1 MEISKASLFANR
13 DFRLLFMG
21 SAISILGDQFTLLAL
36 PWLVLKLTGDPQQL
50 GFVLALMALP
60 LAVFV
65 LVGGA
70 VVDRMSPRKVLL
82 NSRAVNAVLIAI
94 LATLVLAGAIQ
105 MWEVYLLALG
115 IGLST
120 AFSYPAGTAILPQ
133 LLEPEQLA
141 KANATF
147 MGVRQFAMLAGP
159 VLPRHPNPLGSRGF
173 APNLCDARGLGI
185 RCRIEPVHILFFRA
199 SPSLV
204 PVPPR

>member
-1 MEISKASLFANR
+1 MENSKTSLFANR

-21 SAISILGDQFTLLAL
+21 SSISILGDQFTLLAL

-82 NSRAVNAVLIAI
+82 NSRAVNAMLIAI
-94 LATLVLAGAIQ
+94 LAALVLAGAIQ
-105 MWEVYLLALG
+105 MWEVYVLALG

-133 LLEPEQLA
+133 LLAPEQLA
-141 KANATF
+141 QANAPF
-147 MGVRQFAMLAGP
+147 MGMRPFAMLAGP
-159 VLPRHPNPLGSRGF
+159 
-173 APNLCDARGLGI
+173 APPPSVIRSGARGSAPKP
-185 RCRIEPVHILFFRA
+185 R
-199 SPSLV
+199 
-204 PVPPR
+204 PP

>member
-1 MEISKASLFANR
+1 MGPPVCGRVTDHGKLQDFAVR
-13 DFRLLFMG
+13 QPRLPPAVHG
-21 SAISILGDQFTLLAL
+21 QFDLDSGRPVHVVAL

-120 AFSYPAGTAILPQ
+120 AFSYPARPAILPQ
-133 LLEPEQLA
+133 LLEPAQLA
-141 KANATF
+141 QANPTL
-147 MGVRQFAMLAGP
+147 MRVR
-159 VLPRHPNPLGSRGF
+159 
-173 APNLCDARGLGI
+173 
-185 RCRIEPVHILFFRA
+185 
-199 SPSLV
+199 
-204 PVPPR
+204 